1 MCLLLETICI
11 ENRQIRNAEYHNR
24 RLNRSRN
31 ELLGISAELDLRHII
46 KIPAGMGT
54 GTYKCRVI
62 YDRKIREV
70 QILPYQ
76 PGTVESLKIVED
88 NEIDY
93 RYKYADRRRLE
104 QLLSLKGDCDD
115 ILILKDGYLTD
126 TSYSNIVFREPDGS
140 WVTPANALLRGTMR
154 QYLLEQGDI
163 TEAEI
168 KPADLTKFNLARL
181 INCMMDL
188 DTGFVVEIKNIM
200 H

>member
-11 ENRQIRNAEYHNR
+11 ENRQVRNVEYHNR
-24 RLNRSRN
+24 RMNRSRK
-31 ELLGISAELDLRHII
+31 ELLGISPELDLRDII
-46 KIPAGMGT
+46 RIPAGMGT
-54 GTYKCRVI
+54 GTCKCRVI
-62 YDRKIREV
+62 YDQKVREV

-76 PGTVESLKIVED
+76 PGKIESLKIVED

-93 RYKYADRRRLE
+93 RYKYADRSRLE

-126 TSYSNIVFREPDGS
+126 TSYTNIVFREPDGS

-154 QYLLEQGDI
+154 QHLLDRGDI
-163 TEAEI
+163 TEAKI
-168 KPADLTKFNLARL
+168 KPGDLTKFNLARL

-188 DTGFVVEIKNIM
+188 DTGSVIEMKNIM
-200 H
+200 P